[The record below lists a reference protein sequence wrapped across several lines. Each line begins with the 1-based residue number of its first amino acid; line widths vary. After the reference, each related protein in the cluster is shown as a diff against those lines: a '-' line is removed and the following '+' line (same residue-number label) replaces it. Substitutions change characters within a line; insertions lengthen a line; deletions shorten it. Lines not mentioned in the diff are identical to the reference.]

1 MIALVPFFLAAQ
13 ETHTIKWLPVL
24 NQPVRY
30 LMEGTAPMAGGAM
43 TINFKVVTE
52 SKTIEI
58 TEEAITSEERMVSLD
73 VLLNGNPLPAEMMG
87 DTGAITEAVM
97 TMKRDRAGKLI
108 GDLGSGGMPGQSP
121 AITRVS
127 EFLYPAEPKT
137 MGESWTREFAA
148 DAKLGLKPARTKY
161 TLKSIDD
168 WGTRKGYRI
177 DFAFSELEGAAPM
190 GATGK
195 MWLDTTT
202 GELLEA
208 QIAYVNASM
217 APEMPVGNFSAVVR
231 RMN

>member
-13 ETHTIKWLPVL
+13 ETHVIRWQPVL

-30 LMEGTAPMAGGAM
+30 LMEGSAPMAGGAM
-43 TINFKVVTE
+43 TINFNVVTE
-52 SKTIEI
+52 SKVVEI
-58 TEEAITSEERMVSLD
+58 SDEAVTSEERMVSLE

-87 DTGAITEAVM
+87 DAGAMTEAVIK
-97 TMKRDRAGKLI
+97 MKRDRTGKLI
-108 GDLGSGGMPGQSP
+108 GDLGEGGMPGQSP
-121 AITRVS
+121 AIARVS
-127 EFLYPAEPKT
+127 EFIYPAEPKA
-137 MGESWTREFAA
+137 MGESWTRDFAA
-148 DAKLGLKPARTKY
+148 DEKLGLKAARTKY
-161 TLKSIDD
+161 TLKGIDN
-168 WGTRKGYRI
+168 WGDHKGYRI
-177 DFAFSELEGAAPM
+177 EFAFSELSGAAPM

-231 RMN
+231 RMK